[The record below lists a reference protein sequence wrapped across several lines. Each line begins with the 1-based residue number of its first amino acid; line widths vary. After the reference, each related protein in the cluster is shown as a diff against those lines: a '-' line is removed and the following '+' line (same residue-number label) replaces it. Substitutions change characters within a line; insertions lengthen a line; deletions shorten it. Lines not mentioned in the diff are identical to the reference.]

1 MQMLVDREKF
11 IGQHREQ
18 AFAAAQG
25 RYQLTGDPNAFIPF
39 VNRFM
44 PGGIEVKSINK
55 RAELAGARAV

>member
-1 MQMLVDREKF
+1 MRCWS
-11 IGQHREQ
+11 IGRNSSASIVNRLSQRP
-18 AFAAAQG
+18 G

-55 RAELAGARAV
+55 RAELAGGAPL